1 MDIKILHID
10 SNNPILMRQLQEL
23 GFENHED
30 FTSKE
35 QIEAKIES
43 YHGIV
48 IRSRFKIDKTF

>member
-30 FTSKE
+30 FTSSKE

-43 YHGIV
+43 YHG
-48 IRSRFKIDKTF
+48 SYSKPLQN